1 MTASVWPRRLM
12 TGLYLYLFPALE
24 FTPGAITRFMPGA
37 AASHQER
44 STS

>member
-12 TGLYLYLFPALE
+12 TGLYLYLFLAQE
-24 FTPGAITRFMPGA
+24 FTPGAITKSMPGA
-37 AASHQER
+37 AANHQER